1 MFQTTN
7 QLGYGSQFGTPI
19 CHWMVNTIF
28 IDIYSICGPQGHG
41 LTHNQLHQR
50 RGVGAPTFDDATE
63 LELLLCP
70 RVRMS

>member
-1 MFQTTN
+1 MVIFHSYVSLPEGNTT
-7 QLGYGSQFGTPI
+7 
-19 CHWMVNTIF
+19 F
-28 IDIYSICGPQGHG
+28 IDISICGPQGHG